1 MKIKKKIFLII
12 ISLFLVGKVNA
23 EISDSLFMT
32 VGNEAVLKSD
42 VVTEIK
48 TILILNNKS
57 YNNEKKDELQKV
69 AINSIIKRKVKQI
82 EIDRNNF
89 FSFNKKDLEKEI
101 IRLANNLSVDVDTLK
116 NICASNELDFSSIEN
131 NIKTE
136 LMWNSLIF
144 QLFKGKLK
152 INADE
157 INEQLQMVQNQKK
170 TNEYLISEILIE
182 PVENNKIDSKIEEI
196 KSRIESDGFEN
207 VAKSLGISE
216 SSLNGG
222 DLGWLNEGS
231 ISEKIKTA
239 IINTPVGKLSEAVL
253 LTEGILIFKI
263 RDKRVV
269 DKNTSLEEKKN
280 KLVNDEKI
288 KILTMYSLSHYDKV
302 RRSVSIKFIE

>member
-1 MKIKKKIFLII
+1 MKIKKNFFLII
-12 ISLFLVGKVNA
+12 ISLFLIGKVNA

-32 VGNEAVLKSD
+32 VGNKAVLKSD
-42 VVTEIK
+42 IVTEIK
-48 TILILNNKS
+48 TILILNNES
-57 YNNEKKDELQKV
+57 YSNEKKDELQKIAV
-69 AINSIIKRKVKQI
+69 NSIIKRKVKEI

-89 FSFNKKDLEKEI
+89 FSFNKKDLDEEI
-101 IRLANNLSVDVDTLK
+101 IRLANNLNVDVDTLK
-116 NICASNELDFSSIEN
+116 NICASNELDFSNIEN

-144 QLFKGKLK
+144 QLFKDKLK
-152 INADE
+152 INANE
-157 INEQLQMVQNQKK
+157 INEQLQLAQNQKK
-170 TNEYLISEILIE
+170 TNEYLISEILIA
-182 PVENNKIDSKIEEI
+182 PVGDDKIDSKIEEV
-196 KSRIESDGFEN
+196 KSRIESEGFEN
-207 VAKSLGISE
+207 VAKNLGISE
-216 SSLNGG
+216 SSLIGG
-222 DLGWLNEGS
+222 DLGWLNEKS
-231 ISEKIKTA
+231 ISEKIKPA

-280 KLVNDEKI
+280 QLVNAEKV

>member
-1 MKIKKKIFLII
+1 MKIKKNFFLII
-12 ISLFLVGKVNA
+12 ISLFLIGKVNA

-32 VGNEAVLKSD
+32 VGNKAVLKSD
-42 VVTEIK
+42 IVTEIK
-48 TILILNNKS
+48 TILILNNES
-57 YNNEKKDELQKV
+57 YSNEKKDELQKIAV
-69 AINSIIKRKVKQI
+69 NSIIKRKVKEI

-89 FSFNKKDLEKEI
+89 FSFNKKDLDEEI
-101 IRLANNLSVDVDTLK
+101 IRLANNLNVDVDTLK
-116 NICASNELDFSSIEN
+116 NICASNELDFSNIEN

-144 QLFKGKLK
+144 QLFKDKLK
-152 INADE
+152 INANE
-157 INEQLQMVQNQKK
+157 INEQLQLAQNQKK
-170 TNEYLISEILIE
+170 TNEYLISEILIA
-182 PVENNKIDSKIEEI
+182 PVGDDKIDSKIEEV
-196 KSRIESDGFEN
+196 KSRIESEGFES
-207 VAKSLGISE
+207 VAKNLGISE
-216 SSLNGG
+216 SSLIGG
-222 DLGWLNEGS
+222 DLGWLNEKS
-231 ISEKIKTA
+231 ISEKIKPA

-280 KLVNDEKI
+280 QLVNAEKV